1 MQVNEDVELN
11 EINKTLLTIRDDNE
25 SDYCCICIN
34 TMEYS
39 FVKLTCCNQMIHEM
53 CIIEFIVNIN
63 NNLYNCP
70 ICRKHL
76 NTQVSFGKLI
86 DYINEN
92 FELISK
98 DKIQNIILNLYKDL
112 PIKDLFNIDESAEMK
127 HLKETVIKLT
137 LQNDKFRMIIIILC
151 LPLLIIIGSFVFS
164 NYKK

>member
-1 MQVNEDVELN
+1 MQVNEDLELN
-11 EINKTLLTIRDDNE
+11 EINKTLLTIRDDE

-34 TMEYS
+34 TENDI
-39 FVKLTCCNQMIHEM
+39 FVKLKCCNQSIHET
-53 CIIEFIVNIN
+53 CIIEFITSIN
-63 NNLYNCP
+63 NELYNCP

-127 HLKETVIKLT
+127 HLKETVIKLS
-137 LQNDKFRMIIIILC
+137 LKNDQFRMIIIILC
-151 LPLLIIIGSFVFS
+151 LPVLFIICSIVF
-164 NYKK
+164 NRYK